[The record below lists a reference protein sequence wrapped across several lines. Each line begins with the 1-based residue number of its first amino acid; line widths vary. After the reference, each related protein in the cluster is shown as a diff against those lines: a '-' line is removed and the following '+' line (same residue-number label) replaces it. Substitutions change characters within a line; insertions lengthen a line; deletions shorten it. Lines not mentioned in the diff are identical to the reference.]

1 LIALA
6 VQGTITPDFAVVSA
20 TDIQFK
26 PNRQRAK
33 AFLYTLAALLII
45 ALLLPAMW
53 SWFERKMLYVPSRS
67 QNWTPGLSAWKFE
80 DVWLTTQD
88 GVRLHGWFLP
98 NPASPGPARMAA
110 LILHGNGGNITHRM
124 PLYAVLRE
132 QGLDVLAVDYRG
144 YGQSR
149 GTPSESGTYLDAE
162 AAWQW
167 LLGRGLAPGQTIVL
181 GESLGGAVATELA
194 LRHPPAGLILQSTF
208 TSIPDIA
215 RELTPWIPQRL
226 IRTRYDTHAK
236 LPKVQCPVLFL
247 HGRADTLVH
256 YSHAERNY
264 AAAREPKWFRELE
277 GDHNDPLAE
286 PQGRERY
293 AAAVREFLHILKAP
307 LATGAIS
314 RSPTP
319 HGQAR

>member
-6 VQGTITPDFAVVSA
+6 AKCMIAPDFAVVSA
-20 TDIQFK
+20 TDIQTK
-26 PNRQRAK
+26 LNRSRAK
-33 AFLYTLAALLII
+33 AFLYTSAALLII
-45 ALLLPAMW
+45 ALLLPTMW

-67 QNWTPGLSAWKFE
+67 QNWTPSLSGWKFE

-88 GVRLHGWFLP
+88 AVRLHGWFLP
-98 NPASPGPARMAA
+98 NPAPPGPVRMAV

-132 QGLDVLAVDYRG
+132 QGLDVLALDYRG

-167 LLGRGLAPGQTIVL
+167 LAAHGSPPERILLL

-215 RELTPWIPQRL
+215 KELTPWIPQRL
-226 IRTRYDTHAK
+226 IRTRYDTLAK
-236 LPKVQCPVLFL
+236 LPRLQCPVLVL
-247 HGRADTLVH
+247 HGRADTLVRFV
-256 YSHAERNY
+256 HAERNY
-264 AAAREPKWFRELE
+264 ASASEPKWFRELE
-277 GDHNDPLAE
+277 GDHNDTLAE

-293 AAAVREFLHILKAP
+293 AAAVREFLKLLP
-307 LATGAIS
+307 SPSATS
-314 RSPTP
+314 
-319 HGQAR
+319 ARP